1 MFRAQL
7 KPLTDIVEL
16 DRESSVDIDPA
27 FLKPEDFCDARNGGG
42 QKYQV
47 KKAEVERMID
57 FAEKKKKLKNEV
69 KVEAVKVEAL
79 KLEEEKNIVKQ
90 DARLGLGPMTEGP
103 VDVQLRWAN
112 LRAREHHVRGPEKS
126 PRKIILKRI
135 ILGRAEEAQRTTT
148 LSQKRKR
155 SI

>member
-1 MFRAQL
+1 MSRAQL

-16 DRESSVDIDPA
+16 DRESSVDIDLA

-57 FAEKKKKLKNEV
+57 FTEKKKKLKNEV

-79 KLEEEKNIVKQ
+79 KLEEEKKHYQ
-90 DARLGLGPMTEGP
+90 A
-103 VDVQLRWAN
+103 
-112 LRAREHHVRGPEKS
+112 
-126 PRKIILKRI
+126 
-135 ILGRAEEAQRTTT
+135 GRPPWPGTNDR
-148 LSQKRKR
+148 R
-155 SI
+155 SS

>member
-1 MFRAQL
+1 MLPVSGRL
-7 KPLTDIVEL
+7 IHN
-16 DRESSVDIDPA
+16 RRRRS
-27 FLKPEDFCDARNGGG
+27 GGG

-79 KLEEEKNIVKQ
+79 KLEKEKNIVKQ

-112 LRAREHHVRGPEKS
+112 LRAREHHVRGPKKS

-135 ILGRAEEAQRTTT
+135 ILRRAEEAQRTTT

>member
-1 MFRAQL
+1 MSRAQL

-47 KKAEVERMID
+47 KKAEVEQMFD

-79 KLEEEKNIVKQ
+79 KLEEEKKHYQ
-90 DARLGLGPMTEGP
+90 A
-103 VDVQLRWAN
+103 
-112 LRAREHHVRGPEKS
+112 
-126 PRKIILKRI
+126 
-135 ILGRAEEAQRTTT
+135 GRPPWPGTNDR
-148 LSQKRKR
+148 R
-155 SI
+155 SS

>member
-1 MFRAQL
+1 MSRAQL

-57 FAEKKKKLKNEV
+57 FAEKKKLKNE
-69 KVEAVKVEAL
+69 VKVEAL
-79 KLEEEKNIVKQ
+79 KLEEEKKHYQ
-90 DARLGLGPMTEGP
+90 A
-103 VDVQLRWAN
+103 
-112 LRAREHHVRGPEKS
+112 
-126 PRKIILKRI
+126 
-135 ILGRAEEAQRTTT
+135 GRPPWPGTNDR
-148 LSQKRKR
+148 R
-155 SI
+155 SS